1 MIPLRN
7 ETHYGDRVVRCFAQ
21 RPAHVDAMFREAVAR
36 DPERDALVLG
46 DRRISYRAL
55 DATVDAVAGNLTQ
68 CGYAKGDRLA
78 LLLGNCFEF
87 VYAVLA
93 CARTGIIVVPMS
105 IRQRAPETEFILTQ
119 CEAAGLIFQGDLAE
133 HLPDRAALPH
143 LREYFVVGEGPGTP
157 FAQLTVPATAPN
169 VTIAEEDIFSLLYT
183 SGTTGRPKGAMLTHL
198 GIVHSLL
205 HYKHGMAL
213 RDGEVS
219 VLAVP
224 ASHVT
229 GLVAIILTMLHVGGC
244 TVLMPAF
251 KARVF
256 LEIAARERMTHG
268 LLVPAM
274 YNLCLLDPDFAKFDL
289 AAWRIGGF
297 GGAPMPQATIE
308 RLATALPNLTL
319 VNVYGS
325 TETTSPATMLPLG
338 EAATRADT
346 VGKALPCA
354 DILVMDED
362 GREVAPGESGELWI
376 GGPMVVPGYW
386 RNAEADRSAF
396 HRGYWKSGDLGSLD
410 AQGYVRVF
418 DRKKDMINRGGYKVY
433 CIEVESVLARHPDV
447 IECAVIG
454 RPDPVLGERVHAF
467 VVPSAPGVNEAPL
480 KAFCAERLSDYKVP
494 DSVTFLDALPRNAN
508 GKILKTALR
517 TQDDERRER
526 NASSEGVLQAAEP
539 LTSSLK
545 NS

>member
-1 MIPLRN
+1 MLRH
-7 ETHYGDRVVRCFAQ
+7 ETHYGNRVVRCFAQ
-21 RPAHVDAMFREAVAR
+21 RPADIDAMFREAVAR
-36 DPERDALVLG
+36 CPERDAMVLG
-46 DRRISYRAL
+46 EGRLSYRAL
-55 DATVDAVAGNLTQ
+55 AAMVDKVAGNLTKR
-68 CGYAKGDRLA
+68 GFHKGDRLA
-78 LLLGNCFEF
+78 LLLGSCVEF

-93 CARTGIIVVPMS
+93 CARAGIIVVPMS
-105 IRQRAPETEFILTQ
+105 IRQRAPETEFILAQ
-119 CEAAGLIFQGDLAE
+119 CEAAGLIYQGDLAA

-143 LREYFVVGEGPGTP
+143 LREVFVVGGGVGAP
-157 FAQLTVPATAPN
+157 FAQLTAPCAAPA
-169 VTIAEEDIFSLLYT
+169 VTIAEEDVFSLLYT

-198 GIVHSLL
+198 GTVHSLL
-205 HYKHGMAL
+205 HYQQGMAL

-229 GLVAIILTMLHVGGC
+229 GLVAIILAMIRVCGC
-244 TVLMPAF
+244 TVLLPAF
-251 KARVF
+251 KARGF
-256 LEIAARERMTHG
+256 LETAACVRMTHA

-274 YNLCLLDPDFAKFDL
+274 YNLCLLDPDFGEFDL

-308 RLATALPNLTL
+308 RLAAALPNLTL

-346 VGKALPCA
+346 VGKALACA
-354 DILVMDED
+354 DILVMDD
-362 GREVAPGESGELWI
+362 NGREVAPGASGELWI

-386 RNAEADRSAF
+386 RNDDADRAAF
-396 HRGYWKSGDLGSLD
+396 HGGYWKSGDIGSVD
-410 AQGYVRVF
+410 TQGYVRVF

-467 VVPSAPGVNEAPL
+467 VVPRTPDLQEARL
-480 KAFCAERLSDYKVP
+480 KAFCADLLSDYKVP
-494 DSVTFLDALPRNAN
+494 DSVTFLADGLPRNAN
-508 GKILKTALR
+508 GKVLKTALR
-517 TQDDERRER
+517 I
-526 NASSEGVLQAAEP
+526 
-539 LTSSLK
+539 
-545 NS
+545 